1 MHSFLLGFFLFSL
14 GTNLGF
20 AQDEVVSFK
29 NVREGKS
36 YYLKSSHTQAA
47 GKALK
52 VLPKEE
58 ILRLY
63 NEALE
68 KQDRKTIC
76 AFNLTSEISKTLKER
91 SLKIDLGGLVYVL
104 RAENEIDDVVAK
116 ILLTAIKVKATTLPV
131 LDAQRAAF
139 PDTSAETK
147 SQLELVTSFE
157 KRFAKTAC
165 FDDAYRTYYGEILK
179 ISKKTKSYELGTL
192 HLRALEAKRI
202 TLEIYTALEQARINE
217 LETTT
222 LSLATYQQKLKTL
235 RLQYPLRDE
244 SERSDFTSVEVKKM
258 KSSRRQKIFENYT
271 DLQIIMMGNVI
282 KKLRSRLEYDLVEI
296 SGFKNGVLQETIPLD
311 PMERFRFAIKALRK
325 EMSLLSLN
333 SYFSGRT
340 PDYMDLMVAS
350 YEIGIIPAS
359 ELETVASLEE
369 IWNPKK
375 TFWDKAGIWVKMF
388 SSVATLVIPP
398 PYGFIPA
405 LVIVVIE
412 ATVGKKDDPNQN
424 DQSVLF

>member
-1 MHSFLLGFFLFSL
+1 MRLLLLSFFILSL
-14 GTNLGF
+14 GMDQSL
-20 AQDEVVSFK
+20 AQEDAVSFK

-36 YYLKSSHTQAA
+36 YYQKSVHAQAA
-47 GKALK
+47 ARALK

-63 NEALE
+63 DEALG
-68 KQDRKTIC
+68 KQDRKNIC
-76 AFNLTSEISKTLKER
+76 VYNLNAEIAKTLKER
-91 SLKIDLGGLVYVL
+91 ALKIDLGGLVYVL

-116 ILLTAIKVKATTLPV
+116 ILLTASKVKATTVPAA
-131 LDAQRAAF
+131 DGERTAF
-139 PDTSAETK
+139 PDDSEITK
-147 SQLELVTSFE
+147 SQLELAAAFE

-165 FDDAYRTYYGEILK
+165 FDDAYRTYYSEVLK
-179 ISKKTKSYELGTL
+179 VSKKTKSYELQTL
-192 HLRALEAKRI
+192 HLRALESKRI
-202 TLEIYTALEQARINE
+202 TREIFVALEQGRINE

-222 LSLATYQQKLKTL
+222 LTLASYQQKLKTL
-235 RLQYPLRDE
+235 RLQYPLRDVA
-244 SERSDFTSVEVKKM
+244 ERSDFTSVEVKKM
-258 KSSRRQKIFENYT
+258 KSSRRQKLFENYT

-296 SGFKNGVLQETIPLD
+296 SGFRNGVLQETIPLD

-325 EMSLLSLN
+325 EMTLLSLN
-333 SYFSGRT
+333 SYFNGRA
-340 PDYMDLMVAS
+340 PDYTDLMVAS

-359 ELETVASLEE
+359 ELETVAGLEE
-369 IWNPKK
+369 VWNPKK
-375 TFWDKAGIWVKMF
+375 TFWDKAGMWVKMF

-424 DQSVLF
+424 DPSVLF